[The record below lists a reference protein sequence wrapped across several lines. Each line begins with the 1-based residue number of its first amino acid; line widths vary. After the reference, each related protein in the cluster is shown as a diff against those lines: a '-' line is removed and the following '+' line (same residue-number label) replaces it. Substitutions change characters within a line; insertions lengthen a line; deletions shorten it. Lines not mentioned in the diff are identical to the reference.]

1 MGAVDVR
8 HGVLAGAFGRISC
21 QIDLGEGTR
30 KNADAGGGRLERLG
44 RVWPGGRNYPACSI
58 QTSMAKVADR
68 ADVLK
73 GRYCRQQIAR
83 PELKHK
89 RG

>member
-1 MGAVDVR
+1 
-8 HGVLAGAFGRISC
+8 
-21 QIDLGEGTR
+21 
-30 KNADAGGGRLERLG
+30 
-44 RVWPGGRNYPACSI
+44 
-58 QTSMAKVADR
+58 MAKVADR

-89 RG
+89 RGLLINVVSAGVKTQNEMIGAAR